1 MRFTTLVYP
10 RQPGEQTHRFEH
22 AQHVM
27 HRVRMQLIAKEE
39 NITRIAAEDKEKT
52 RTCDILALLLRT
64 NMVTDRLDGQQL
76 SDDDVLGRKYCPV
89 HLLIM

>member
-39 NITRIAAEDKEKT
+39 NITRIAAEDKKT
-52 RTCDILALLLRT
+52 GTCDILALLLRA
-64 NMVTDRLDGQQL
+64 NMETGRLDGHRL
-76 SDDDVLGRKYCPV
+76 SDDDVLGREYCSVDLPT
-89 HLLIM
+89 M